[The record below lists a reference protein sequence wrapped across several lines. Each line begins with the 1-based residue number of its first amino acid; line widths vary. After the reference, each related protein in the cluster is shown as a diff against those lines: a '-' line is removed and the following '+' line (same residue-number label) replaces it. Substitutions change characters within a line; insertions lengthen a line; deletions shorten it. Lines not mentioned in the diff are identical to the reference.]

1 MEKSQLYAAI
11 TAIVPEAV
19 TAEGKQ
25 FPEVTVT
32 PGNVRSVMGRLKEEP
47 SLSFDILVCL
57 TGMDYGTDLGVVYH
71 LRSYTFN
78 HMVVVK
84 TRIPDRENPAIDS
97 VCSIFP
103 GAEFHEREVYDLL
116 GIKFNDHPDLRR
128 LFLESTWG
136 YPLRKDYKDD
146 VNIVLK

>member
-1 MEKSQLYAAI
+1 MEKSQLCAAL
-11 TAIVPEAV
+11 TTIVPEAV
-19 TAEGKQ
+19 TVEGKQ
-25 FPEVTVT
+25 FAELTVA
-32 PGNVRSVMGRLKEEP
+32 PQNLRSVIGRLKEDP
-47 SLSFDILVCL
+47 GLSFDILVCL

-71 LRSYTFN
+71 LRSYALN
-78 HMVVVK
+78 HMAVVK
-84 TRIPDRENPAIDS
+84 TRISDRENPAIDS
-97 VCSIFP
+97 ICSIYP

-128 LFLESTWG
+128 LFLDSTWG